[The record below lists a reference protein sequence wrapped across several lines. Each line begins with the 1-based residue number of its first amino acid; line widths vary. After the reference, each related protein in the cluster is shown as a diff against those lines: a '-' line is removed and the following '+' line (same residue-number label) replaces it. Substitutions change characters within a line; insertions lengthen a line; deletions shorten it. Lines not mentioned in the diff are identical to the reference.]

1 MSADLTPYI
10 NLRPLDI
17 TPAQI
22 YLDSIE
28 VARTVFPDFDLRPGT
43 IEDAMFQAF
52 AFMSALNIGSINR
65 LPDSLM
71 LGLGKMLGT
80 KYVDGK
86 RATMDV
92 TLTANSNSGGIIP
105 AGTIFTYNATTDDG
119 ETIVSHA
126 FETVEAL
133 EITAN
138 AINDPLPFATVNASA
153 RNIGVLPAIPANT
166 DLAIT
171 SFSQVLFSAKSA
183 GNFVQGENAE
193 TLDEFL
199 SRSVINLSS
208 MSSAVTTALQLRN
221 YILAEYPSLVKR
233 CKVYDLTDKDGG
245 FELSDA
251 PVAGKVV
258 AFVYGP
264 ERNLTNAELTE
275 IKDDVAE
282 RSVAGLEIGV
292 SNSTLLNFRI
302 VATLNYYSS
311 YDTDAVKTMMIR
323 NLTQEFSPT
332 NSQSQEEKL
341 RYNDVLRAIYANPAI
356 HSIDSLTISN
366 TYSGMAITNAV
377 KSGNNVV
384 YTSNNH
390 QYSVGDMA
398 AVTAVTPETL
408 NTSTPTAVIARTT
421 NTFTL
426 VNAAASGTYAS
437 GGTSA
442 GLSPGWGSVSGSDIN
457 YFYKGSLL
465 NLQSEKVVLTLN
477 SFAV

>member
-105 AGTIFTYNATTDDG
+105 AGTVFTYNATTDDG
-119 ETIVSHA
+119 ETVVSHA

-133 EITAN
+133 EIAAN

-311 YDTDAVKTMMIR
+311 YDTDAVRAMMIR
-323 NLTQEFSPT
+323 NLTQEFSPL

-390 QYSVGDMA
+390 HYSVGDMA
-398 AVTAVTPETL
+398 AVTAVTPGTL
-408 NTSTPTAVIARTT
+408 NTSTPTAVIARTA

-426 VNAAASGTYAS
+426 VNAAASGTYTS
-437 GGTSA
+437 GGTSV
-442 GLSPGWGSVSGSDIN
+442 GSSPGWGSVSGSDIN

-465 NLQSEKVVLTLN
+465 NLQPEKVVLTLN